1 MKNYESNNHLR
12 LNLSNFWFS
21 DSEYGSHLGYCEDE
35 NTTNDL
41 KNIELH

>member
-1 MKNYESNNHLR
+1 MKDHKLNNHLG

-21 DSEYGSHLGYCEDE
+21 DSEYGSYLGFHEDE

-41 KNIELH
+41 KNIK